1 MVFAP
6 ILSVNFFLLLH
17 ECISLKTKYFNATSA
32 CVTMAF
38 RSQNL
43 SQYWFYAAT
52 FGTGDQTQ
60 DFQNTKEILD

>member
-1 MVFAP
+1 
-6 ILSVNFFLLLH
+6 
-17 ECISLKTKYFNATSA
+17 
-32 CVTMAF
+32 MAF

-52 FGTGDQTQ
+52 FGDQTQ